1 MLEATLADRQLPP
14 EVTQSI
20 WPPTWPL
27 NSLGS
32 TPGMPFLDFPD
43 PAFTYAVVIAPVQPF
58 PSEGTK
64 LPGSAV
70 PNSYGE
76 LSSNSHLL
84 HVTLPSPS
92 APQASTMLDMSFLF
106 PASFTDEATANVP
119 QAGPQWTS

>member
-32 TPGMPFLDFPD
+32 TPGMPFPDFPD

-70 PNSYGE
+70 PNTYGD
-76 LSSNSHLL
+76 LSSNSHLP
-84 HVTLPSPS
+84 HVTLPSEPPRVCRRLQPLRGWS
-92 APQASTMLDMSFLF
+92 NEHDKAIWKR
-106 PASFTDEATANVP
+106 V
-119 QAGPQWTS
+119 